1 MQNTKAVI
9 GASAVNG
16 RIVRVAVIHLGV
28 KCCDLNRRPLCE
40 LRLQHP
46 ECEANGRVIPP
57 FLMGVSRRIHA
68 AVFSFIAG
76 VMLPMAMLGRSLL

>member
-46 ECEANGRVIPP
+46 ECEANGSNGPSSTAIPP
-57 FLMGVSRRIHA
+57 VS
-68 AVFSFIAG
+68 
-76 VMLPMAMLGRSLL
+76 L